1 MILDKY
7 ENEVKEYKKKNI
19 INNEL
24 KLDSFDDN
32 MMHVMK
38 LMKLTNWSN
47 RWI

>member
-7 ENEVKEYKKKNI
+7 ENDVKEYKKKNI

-38 LMKLTNWSN
+38 LMKLTN
-47 RWI
+47 

>member
-7 ENEVKEYKKKNI
+7 ENDVKENKNKNI

-38 LMKLTNWSN
+38 LMKLTN
-47 RWI
+47 

>member
-7 ENEVKEYKKKNI
+7 ENDVKENKKKNI

-38 LMKLTNWSN
+38 LMKLTN
-47 RWI
+47 

>member
-7 ENEVKEYKKKNI
+7 ENDVKEYKKKNI

>member
-7 ENEVKEYKKKNI
+7 ENDVKENKNKNI

-47 RWI
+47 WWI